1 MVHALIGSLPEGNT
15 ALYCFRGPNSP
26 GEVMESGNKTIS
38 ENAQRELESI
48 FGDDLVS
55 SPEEMTVHGY
65 DAANLIFRPD
75 LVAYV
80 RDRDQVAA
88 ALKLANRELFPVVP
102 RGAGVG
108 FSGGALPV
116 RGGLVLNFTRMN
128 RILAIDTEN
137 LTADV
142 EPGVVTGDLHAEVEK
157 HDLFY
162 PPDPASSDYCTIGGN
177 IAENAGGPRAFKYG
191 VTEHFVLGLEAV
203 TPTGEVINAGG
214 RTIKNVAGY
223 NLLKLLIGSEGTLGV
238 VTKAILRLTPKPKTE
253 RTTRLFFPDN
263 DSAARCV
270 AAIIA
275 ARVVPATLEFVDEA
289 SLGAVRD
296 NLGAEIDPAHKAM
309 LLVKVDGHPAA
320 VEDEAREVAEIAR
333 SLGCSEVSVSSGLE
347 EEDDIWRLRK
357 NLSPSVGK
365 LANTKLNEDV
375 VVPRSRIPDL
385 MRAAA
390 GIADRRRLLIVNFGH
405 SGDGNIHVN
414 FMYDRFDADER
425 SRVEQGVRELME
437 EVVRLEG
444 AVSGEH
450 GIGVM
455 KQDFLGLQ
463 YDGPTLELMRTLKR
477 SLDPN
482 NILNPGKIL
491 PEEEA

>member
-1 MVHALIGSLPEGNT
+1 
-15 ALYCFRGPNSP
+15 
-26 GEVMESGNKTIS
+26 METKSVTIYG
-38 ENAQRELESI
+38 AARRELEEI
-48 FGDDLVS
+48 FGADLVS

-65 DAANLIFRPD
+65 DAANIIFRPE

-80 RDRDQVAA
+80 RSRDQVVAA
-88 ALKLANRELFPVVP
+88 VRLANRELFPIVP

-128 RILAIDTEN
+128 RILAIDTDN

-223 NLLKLLIGSEGTLGV
+223 NLLKLLIGSEGTLGL
-238 VTKAILRLTPKPKTE
+238 VTKAVLRLIPKPKNE
-253 RTTRLFFPDN
+253 RTTRLFFPDI

-270 AAIIA
+270 SAIIA
-275 ARVVPATLEFVDEA
+275 ARITPATLELVDEA
-289 SLGAVRD
+289 CLGAVRD
-296 NLGAEIDPAHKAM
+296 NLGADVDPAHKAM

-320 VEDEAREVAEIAR
+320 VEDESREVAGVAR
-333 SLGCSEVSVSSGLE
+333 SLGCSEIAVSSGTE
-347 EEDDIWRLRK
+347 EEENIWRLRK
-357 NLSPSVGK
+357 DLSPSVSK

-390 GIADRRRLLIVNFGH
+390 AIAERRRLLIASFGH

-414 FMYDRFDADER
+414 FMYDRFDVDER
-425 SRVEQGVRELME
+425 SRVEQGVGDLMA

-450 GIGVM
+450 GIGIM
-455 KQDFLGLQ
+455 KRDFLGLQ
-463 YDGPTLELMRTLKR
+463 YDRPTLELMRTIKR
-477 SLDPN
+477 TLDPN
-482 NILNPGKIL
+482 NILNPGKIF
-491 PEEEA
+491 PEDKVN

>member
-1 MVHALIGSLPEGNT
+1 MEA
-15 ALYCFRGPNSP
+15 ARD
-26 GEVMESGNKTIS
+26 VMNASARS
-38 ENAQRELESI
+38 ELKKI
-48 FGDDLVS
+48 FGPDLVS

-65 DAANLIFRPD
+65 DAANVIFRPD

-80 RDRDQVAA
+80 RNRDQVAA
-88 ALKLANRELFPVVP
+88 AMKLANRERFPVVP

-116 RGGLVLNFTRMN
+116 RGGLVLNFARMN
-128 RILAIDTEN
+128 RILAIDTDN

-142 EPGVVTGDLHAEVEK
+142 EPGVVTGHLHAEVEK
-157 HDLFY
+157 LGLFY

-214 RTIKNVAGY
+214 RTIKNVVGY
-223 NLLKLLIGSEGTLGV
+223 NLLKLLIGSEGTLGL
-238 VTKAILRLTPKPKTE
+238 VTKAVLRLIPKPKTE
-253 RTTRLFFPDN
+253 RTTRLFFPDI

-270 AAIIA
+270 SAIIA
-275 ARVVPATLEFVDEA
+275 ARVVPATLEFMDEA
-289 SLGAVRD
+289 SLGAVRE
-296 NLGAEIDPAHKAM
+296 NLGADINPAHKAM

-320 VEDEAREVAEIAR
+320 VEDESREVTEIAR
-333 SLGCSEVSVSSGLE
+333 TLGCSEVAVSSGTE
-347 EEDDIWRLRK
+347 EEESIWRLRK
-357 NLSPSVGK
+357 NLSPSISK

-385 MRAAA
+385 MRATAA
-390 GIADRRRLLIVNFGH
+390 IAARQRLLIVDFGH

-414 FMYDRFDADER
+414 FMYDRFDVDER
-425 SRVEQGVRELME
+425 ARVEQGVRDLME

-444 AVSGEH
+444 AISGEH
-450 GIGVM
+450 GIGIM
-455 KQDFLGLQ
+455 KREFLGLQ
-463 YDGPTLELMRTLKR
+463 YDCPTLEVMHALKR
-477 SLDPN
+477 TLDPN
-482 NILNPGKIL
+482 NILNPGKIF
-491 PEEEA
+491 PEDERV